1 MRIAIVD
8 GTTVRNIVEW
18 DGTTPWVTD
27 VEWHELMP
35 GEDVGP
41 GWTYRPGSTPR
52 FREPPE

>member
-27 VEWHELMP
+27 VEWHELVP

-41 GWTYRPGSTPR
+41 GWTYHPGDTPR